1 MRVLNDEA
9 NPSLAEASNRVVG
22 VMQSLLRERLA
33 HLLRRAGLSASR
45 AEVERYLPLGI
56 EGTIDALLHYDQ
68 EPETIDDAEIL
79 RLLRGDSLRLQPQM
93 VSAWWI
99 YRMLVTRRPLQE
111 RMALFWHNH
120 FATSASKV
128 NDGRLMLMQIQLFQ
142 RLGVGNFGTLV
153 LEVARDPAML
163 VWLDGFRNVKG
174 KPNENFARELLE
186 LFTMGIGHYTE
197 QDIKEAARAFTGWT
211 YSRVTGAFVFNRAQ
225 HDDGEKVFL
234 GRRGRFGGED
244 IVRMAVEHPATA
256 TSIARKFYRHFVN
269 DIDPPDEKA
278 IAALAKTFTESGYE
292 IKALLRRLLT
302 STVFWSERAFR
313 KRIKSPVEF
322 VIGTLRQV
330 GVGERLRE
338 VNLSAAQGQRTL
350 LAFLRLAGQWMR
362 RMGQAL
368 LYPPDVAGWEWGTAW
383 ISSATMLER
392 MRFAQM
398 LTGPA
403 IGAGGRGRV
412 ARPALTTLRA
422 LAGDTPPETLEA
434 FVDRLE
440 QTLDVRL
447 QKETR
452 RQLID
457 YLQAKGGLDALH
469 ASDRELIN
477 GALQIVFASAEYQFL

>member
-1 MRVLNDEA
+1 
-9 NPSLAEASNRVVG
+9 
-22 VMQSLLRERLA
+22 MQSLLRERLA
-33 HLLRRAGLSASR
+33 HLLRRAGLSASQ
-45 AEVERYLPLGI
+45 AEIERYLPMGI
-56 EGTIDALLHYDQ
+56 EGAIDALLHFEQ
-68 EPETIDDAEIL
+68 EPEEIDDAEIV
-79 RLLRGDSLRLQPQM
+79 RLLQGDNPRLQPPM
-93 VSAWWI
+93 VSGWWI

-142 RLGVGNFGTLV
+142 RLGVGNFQTLV

-186 LFTMGIGHYTE
+186 LFTLGIGNYTE
-197 QDIKEAARAFTGWT
+197 GDIKEAARAFTGWT
-211 YSRVTGAFVFNRAQ
+211 FSRVTGAFVFNRAQ
-225 HDDGEKVFL
+225 HDDGEKLFL
-234 GRRGRFGGED
+234 GKRGNFNGED
-244 IVRMAVEHPATA
+244 IIRIAVEHPATA
-256 TSIARKFYRHFVN
+256 TFIARKFYRHFIN
-269 DIDPPDEKA
+269 DIDPPDEKVVA
-278 IAALAKTFTESGYE
+278 LLAKTFAESGYE

-302 STVFWSERAFR
+302 SAAFWSERAFR

-322 VIGTLRQV
+322 VIGILRQV

-338 VNLSAAQGQRTL
+338 INLSAGSGQRVL
-350 LAFLRLAGQWMR
+350 LAFLRLTGQWMR

-368 LYPPDVAGWEWGTAW
+368 LYPPSVAGWDWGTAW

-398 LTGPA
+398 LTGAA
-403 IGAGGRGRV
+403 IGAGGRGRA
-412 ARPALTTLRA
+412 ARPALTTLSTLTGA
-422 LAGDTPPETLEA
+422 TPPENLEI
-434 FVDRLE
+434 FLDRLE

-452 RQLID
+452 RKLID
-457 YLQAKGGLDALH
+457 YLQAKGGLSALSS
-469 ASDRELIN
+469 SDRELIT
-477 GALQIVFASAEYQFL
+477 GVLQIVFASAEYQFC